1 MLNVILWVKSISV
14 IQYLN
19 DLKQDNYDTSNTFP
33 NNKAITA
40 VSPEQVSYWRD
51 IVLKYYPLLM
61 KFKHFAHQDGSNKF
75 FRANTY
81 QLSNLLVLFGNFHY

>member
-51 IVLKYYPLLM
+51 IVLK
-61 KFKHFAHQDGSNKF
+61 
-75 FRANTY
+75 
-81 QLSNLLVLFGNFHY
+81 